1 MKLVIVTGLSGSGK
15 TTALNTLEDL
25 GYYCVDNLPLLLL
38 EPFGEMLLDS
48 GDPRFERVAI
58 GIDARNHSADLDSL
72 KTILDTLRQRGV
84 TVEILYLEAA
94 DDTLIK
100 RYSETRRRHPL
111 SDGNHPLVEAIQLER
126 VILAPFLNAA
136 DLRIDTTRMNIHQL
150 RDLIRRRVG
159 ERPAAE
165 LSLLFESF
173 GFKHGVPN
181 DSDFVYDVRCLPN
194 PHWRPDL
201 RPLTGRDS
209 EVIAFLESDPDVRR
223 MQKSIAEFLERW
235 IPCFEADGRAY
246 LTVSIGCTG
255 GQHRSVYLVERLS
268 SQFRDHGH
276 QVLVR
281 HRELP

>member
-25 GYYCVDNLPLLLL
+25 GHYCIDNLPLLLL
-38 EPFGEMLLDS
+38 EPFGRILLDS
-48 GDPRFERVAI
+48 GDQRFEQAAI
-58 GIDARNHSADLDSL
+58 GIDARNHGTELEGL
-72 KTILDTLRQRGV
+72 KSVLDTLRQRGV
-84 TVEILYLEAA
+84 DVEILYLEAA
-94 DDTLIK
+94 DETLIK

-111 SDGNHPLVEAIQLER
+111 SDDRHPLIEAIQLER
-126 VILAPFLNAA
+126 AILGPFLNAA
-136 DLRIDTTRMNIHQL
+136 DLRIDTTRMNVHQL

-159 ERPAAE
+159 ERPEGE

-194 PHWRPDL
+194 PYWRPDL
-201 RPLTGRDS
+201 RPLTGRDPA
-209 EVIAFLESDPDVRR
+209 VAGFLENDPDVHR
-223 MQKSIAEFLERW
+223 MHESISGFLEHW
-235 IPCFEADGRAY
+235 IPSFEADGRAY

-268 SQFRDHGH
+268 RHFRERGH